1 LAGVRDQGSLQANGG
16 QEIDDVEAALVE
28 CRQAGGTGVV
38 SGGGLLTLAW
48 RGVSNEGADVARA
61 DLGYAVCSMHADAG
75 ESSGGTVAH
84 GVACSFVRA
93 SPQADVEEERASLPW
108 SCYLDAC
115 VWSSGHSSSLACS
128 RLAGSMSACLMRGVI
143 VEWRANAQSVM
154 CPPCLTDL
162 GHACGSMGN
171 VSRPLQ
177 LAWPSSTRRH

>member
-1 LAGVRDQGSLQANGG
+1 VRDQGSLQANGG

-93 SPQADVEEERASLPW
+93 SPQADVEEERACRGLVIWMHVYGHRGIRRRLRVPVSLG
-108 SCYLDAC
+108 L
-115 VWSSGHSSSLACS
+115 
-128 RLAGSMSACLMRGVI
+128 CLP
-143 VEWRANAQSVM
+143 A
-154 CPPCLTDL
+154 
-162 GHACGSMGN
+162 
-171 VSRPLQ
+171 
-177 LAWPSSTRRH
+177 